1 MAPATIGARQEGYAM
16 YCPNCNTTFVLRG
29 DYSTHVQQCR
39 PSDRD
44 DVATAVLLARLNAAA
59 ARLHS
64 EFGDVR
70 PIRIVA
76 PRLHSAA

>member
-1 MAPATIGARQEGYAM
+1 M
-16 YCPNCNTTFVLRG
+16 YCPNCNTRFALRG

-39 PSDRD
+39 PSEG